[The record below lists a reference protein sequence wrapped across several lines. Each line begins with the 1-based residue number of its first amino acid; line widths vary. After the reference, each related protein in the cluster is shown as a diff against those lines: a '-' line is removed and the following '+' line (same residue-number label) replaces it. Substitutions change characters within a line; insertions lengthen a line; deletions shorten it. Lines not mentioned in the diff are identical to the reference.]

1 MNKTDKILLASIEF
15 NKLVGLNK
23 FALAPLVIGGVA
35 VSWATIIGITYMI
48 SGMAQGI
55 AEALAQCD
63 NLVDSAKE
71 IIEQLTE
78 LNNDYGFGNIQSD
91 ADKLI
96 ANLKLMIDL
105 YSSVSEP
112 VSETEKDQN
121 KLKNKYNDT
130 VKFITALTESET
142 QLQLV
147 SSYLTE
153 NKGFG
158 TKATEALRG
167 IGLSFGLETDTIS
180 AIRAIGNFY
189 THVGATRIKLEQ
201 KLKSLVSKVEAEH
214 GPLSQIKQQAPAHND
229 MQEDS
234 EDDSFED
241 FEEMPESNNQRGSY
255 KNAPSNLEEFA
266 DINF

>member
-1 MNKTDKILLASIEF
+1 MNKTNKILLASIEF

-23 FALAPLVIGGVA
+23 FALAPAAALVYLGYVWMASGV
-35 VSWATIIGITYMI
+35 V
-48 SGMAQGI
+48 QGI
-55 AEALAQCD
+55 AEAVAQCD
-63 NLVDSAKE
+63 TLMDSAEE

-78 LNNDYGFGNIQSD
+78 LNDDYGFGNIQSH

-96 ANLKLMIDL
+96 VNLKLMIDL
-105 YSSVSEP
+105 YPSVSEQ

-158 TKATEALRG
+158 TKTTEVLKN

-189 THVGATRIKLEQ
+189 THVGATRIKLEE
-201 KLKSLVSKVEAEH
+201 KLKLLVSKVEAEH
-214 GPLSQIKQQAPAHND
+214 GSLSQIKQQEPIYND

-266 DINF
+266 DIKF